1 MAVTAQL
8 VKELREKTNAGML
21 DCKKALEAN
30 NGDIEKSIIWLREK
44 GIVKAAKKSDR
55 IAAEGLCNV
64 VYNGNIAYVYE
75 LNSETDFVAKND
87 KFLNLLDLIGK
98 ELLNSNVN
106 STTEALNMIVEGKKL
121 EEVLLEAIA
130 TIGEKIT
137 LRRVQRVCKTD
148 SQTFGSYKHQ
158 GGRIATL
165 TVLDGGCEEVAK
177 DICMHVAA
185 INPKYLSQDDISE
198 ETVNA
203 EREVIRNEALNENA
217 KSAKPKPEQII
228 DKMVVGRLNKY
239 LQEICLLNQAFVKNP
254 DLTVAQY
261 VNSKNT
267 KIASYIRLAVGEGIE
282 KKEVD
287 FAAEV
292 MAQVKA

>member
-21 DCKKALEAN
+21 DCKKALDAN
-30 NGDIEKSIIWLREK
+30 DGDIEKSITWLREK
-44 GIVKAAKKSDR
+44 GIVKAAKKADR
-55 IAAEGLCNV
+55 VAAEGLCNYV
-64 VYNGNIAYVYE
+64 FEGNVAYVYE
-75 LNSETDFVAKND
+75 VNSETDFVAKNE
-87 KFLNLLDLIGK
+87 KFVALVNLVGNA
-98 ELLNSNVN
+98 LLASNVT
-106 STTEALNMIVEGKKL
+106 TTEEALALVVDGKKI
-121 EEVLLEAIA
+121 EEILLEATA

-137 LRRVQRVCKTD
+137 LRRVTRVEKTD
-148 SQTFGSYKHQ
+148 AQTFGGYKHL
-158 GGRIATL
+158 GGKIVAL
-165 TVLDGGCEEVAK
+165 SLIDGGNADVAK

-185 INPKYLSQDDISE
+185 INPRYLSQDEISAE
-198 ETVNA
+198 VVEQ
-203 EREVIRNEALNENA
+203 EREIIRNEALNENA
-217 KSAKPKPEQII
+217 KAAKPKPEAII
-228 DKMVVGRLNKY
+228 EKMVVGRLNKY

-261 VNSKNT
+261 LNSVNAK
-267 KIASYIRLAVGEGIE
+267 AARYVRLGVGEGIE